1 MTPTV
6 STSVAWIGDGTEL
19 FIDHLDAA
27 DLAAPSLLPGWSNGH
42 VAAHVARN
50 ADALGRLLQWARTG
64 VETPMYAS
72 REARNSDIERDA
84 RRSSQAQLDD
94 VHATAEALAR
104 AIGTLGERAWTVQ
117 VRGAS
122 GRPFP
127 ASQVPWMRVKEV
139 WLHAVDIG
147 ASVDDL
153 PADLVDEMLSDV
165 GSSFAAKDDAP
176 GLRLTA
182 TDSGRELV
190 IGDGGVQVTGPARQ
204 LLAWL
209 VGRSAG
215 TGLACPDGLPPLP
228 AWL

>member
-6 STSVAWIGDGTEL
+6 SASVAWIGDGTEL
-19 FIDHLDAA
+19 FIDHLHAA
-27 DLAAPSLLPGWSNGH
+27 DLAAPSLLPGWTNGH

-72 REARNSDIERDA
+72 REARNSDIERDPH
-84 RRSSQAQLDD
+84 RSPQAQLDD

-104 AIGTLGERAWTVQ
+104 AIGTLGERAWTTQ

-139 WLHAVDIG
+139 WLHAVDVG
-147 ASVDDL
+147 ASADDL

-176 GLRLTA
+176 GLRLTV

-190 IGDGGVQVTGPARQ
+190 IGDGGVQVTGPATQ

-215 TGLACPDGLPPLP
+215 TDLACADRLPSLPD
-228 AWL
+228 WL